1 MNRFLSPLFFFLA
14 LLFVIVYVVLKF
26 KLNKDFSF
34 ARVFPFECN
43 KTSFAIKTSFILVF
57 LFSVCSI
64 CFYLNVYF
72 NAFSNKYIL
81 ISTFCTFAICALFL
95 MLNLIN
101 LVNLKIHFVVFSLF
115 ATLVT
120 AQSVCLGFHAIN
132 AYKIDGVNWV
142 FILIACLHFLKAL
155 FELILVSPLFK
166 FSFLMDV
173 NVEDGTLKRPKFI
186 RLAFYEWLYLLFFIV
201 NGFLLLITR
210 MI

>member
-1 MNRFLSPLFFFLA
+1 MNKFLSPLFFFIA
-14 LLFVIVYVVLKF
+14 LFFIIFYVAIKF
-26 KLNKDFSF
+26 RLNKDFSF

-43 KTSFAIKTSFILVF
+43 KTAIAIRVSFILVF
-57 LFSVCSI
+57 LFSVCSV

-72 NAFSNKYIL
+72 NAFSNQHIL
-81 ISTFCTFAICALFL
+81 IATFCAFAICALFL

-101 LVNLKIHFVVFSLF
+101 LVNLKIHFIVFSLF

-120 AQSVCLGFHAIN
+120 AESVILGFHAIS
-132 AYKIDGVNWV
+132 AYKIDGVNWI
-142 FILIACLHFLKAL
+142 FILIACVHFLKAL

-173 NVEDGTLKRPKFI
+173 NVEDGTIKRPKFI

-201 NGFLLLITR
+201 NGFLLLVAR